1 MREAWR
7 ILGLIATITL
17 CGVGGLAGLGAALTD
32 WNWRSATSNSHVPM
46 PNEAALPRALVP
58 TEEGQTNVVQNR
70 TVDVEIQPAGK
81 VWPAAPLPTPADQP
95 WYVPG
100 LTASTFPSDDTRAA
114 FDLTASQLPWS
125 ANLLAWP
132 EQAQPGQA
140 RIQAHRLSADRPR
153 SLLNDAQIASIKAR
167 LKLTP
172 EQERMWPAVE
182 AALRNISYEKG
193 AFVRTRSARDA
204 DRNVYI
210 DFDGR
215 EVQQLKAVA
224 LPLIMRFSEDQ
235 KREVKL
241 LAHVMGLDGIADS
254 F

>member
-1 MREAWR
+1 MRDAWR

-17 CGVGGLAGLGAALTD
+17 CGVSGLAGLGAALTD

-114 FDLTASQLPWS
+114 FDLTASHCR
-125 ANLLAWP
+125 
-132 EQAQPGQA
+132 G
-140 RIQAHRLSADRPR
+140 
-153 SLLNDAQIASIKAR
+153 
-167 LKLTP
+167 
-172 EQERMWPAVE
+172 
-182 AALRNISYEKG
+182 
-193 AFVRTRSARDA
+193 VRTCWRGRSR
-204 DRNVYI
+204 RNPVRQEFKHI
-210 DFDGR
+210 VF
-215 EVQQLKAVA
+215 
-224 LPLIMRFSEDQ
+224 LPTVL
-235 KREVKL
+235 V
-241 LAHVMGLDGIADS
+241 VC
-254 F
+254 